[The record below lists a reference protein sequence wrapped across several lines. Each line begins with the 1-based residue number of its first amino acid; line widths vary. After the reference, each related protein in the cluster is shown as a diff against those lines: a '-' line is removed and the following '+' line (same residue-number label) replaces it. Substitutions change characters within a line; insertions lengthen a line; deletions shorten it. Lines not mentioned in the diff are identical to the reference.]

1 MNDMNRYKGSCRIV
15 KKDGDIYFQ
24 FVLFY
29 YPQKE
34 AAIGIFLNRIYR
46 GPEHSLPLRSV
57 KENDVRHCLFV

>member
-1 MNDMNRYKGSCRIV
+1 MNDMNRYKGNWRIV

-34 AAIGIFLNRIYR
+34 AAIGILNRII
-46 GPEHSLPLRSV
+46 EERST
-57 KENDVRHCLFV
+57 D